1 MKRCRYAMLRAAT
14 SCAFALVLAGLSF
27 AESPDQNPTAQ
38 MPTESASWINSG
50 PLTLESLE
58 GKGVVLWFFEEQC
71 PRCKAAWP
79 GLAALAKKHE
89 NEPVVFVAI
98 NSGNVPAAIQAYVKQ
113 NKVDWPVIV
122 DTSRQMEKAAG
133 VKEICLQNICQARL
147 ITPGG
152 SLIMARWD
160 DLEGAVQLAL
170 QGAQWKIDPSG
181 IPA

>member
-1 MKRCRYAMLRAAT
+1 M
-14 SCAFALVLAGLSF
+14 
-27 AESPDQNPTAQ
+27 
-38 MPTESASWINSG
+38 
-50 PLTLESLE
+50 
-58 GKGVVLWFFEEQC
+58 
-71 PRCKAAWP
+71 
-79 GLAALAKKHE
+79 AKKHE